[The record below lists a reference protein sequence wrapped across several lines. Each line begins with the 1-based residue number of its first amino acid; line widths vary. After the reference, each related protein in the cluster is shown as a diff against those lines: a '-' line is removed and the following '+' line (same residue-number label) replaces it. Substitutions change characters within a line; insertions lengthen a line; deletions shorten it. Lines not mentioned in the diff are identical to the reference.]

1 MATQRVEARIT
12 AQLKKYQGVLEQAKQ
27 KDISESD
34 TCLIIRDMLC
44 DVLGYEKFE
53 DITTEHNV
61 RGNFVDLAVHTDGKM
76 RFLIEAKA
84 IGITL
89 KDQHVKQVVDYAAN
103 QGAEWVVLTNGA
115 VWRVYKVMF
124 SQPIDKVLVC
134 EVDLLS
140 LGPKNADVVE
150 LFGNLSREEFSK
162 DTMGDYL
169 QRKEMSSKFVL
180 AAVLTTETMVEQL
193 RKEIRRLSGIRI
205 DADYLKQTL
214 CGEVIK
220 RELIDSDEGKLAQT
234 TVKRCLRAQKKVKN
248 TDTDP
253 AKTDAVEPVQT
264 VQPSGSS
271 PSATTPA

>member
-1 MATQRVEARIT
+1 MVSQRVEARIT
-12 AQLKKYQGVLEQAKQ
+12 AQLKKYQGVLEQAKR

-53 DITTEHNV
+53 DITTEHNI

-84 IGITL
+84 IGITI

-103 QGAEWVVLTNGA
+103 QGSDWVVLTNGA

-140 LGPKNADVVE
+140 LGPRNADVVE
-150 LFGNLSREEFSK
+150 FFANLSREEFSK
-162 DTMGDYL
+162 DTMSDYL

-180 AAVLTTETMVEQL
+180 AAVLTTEAMVEQL

-205 DADYLKQTL
+205 EPDYLRQTL

-220 RELIDSDEGKLAQT
+220 RELIDSDEGKLAQA
-234 TVKRCLRAQKKVKN
+234 TVKRCLRAQKRNKGSDEDSRKSAETESVLAAA
-248 TDTDP
+248 P
-253 AKTDAVEPVQT
+253 
-264 VQPSGSS
+264 SS
-271 PSATTPA
+271 PATTPQI